1 MKTSSIKGNIGKS
14 MLGILAVAGV
24 MAFSP
29 LTASAHCDTM
39 GGPTVADGKKAMET
53 NNANYAL
60 KWVQPEYEKELL
72 QAFTLSMHVKD
83 LSPEAKELAERY
95 FFDNL
100 VRIHRTGEN
109 ASFTGVKPAGAP
121 VDARVLAA
129 DKSIEVGNLSALQP
143 LTPTERFPALTER
156 FDKVMALKNFDPNNL
171 EAGRAY
177 IEAYVGFFKFAEG
190 EEEHH
195 GSADVY
201 GDMSDHHI
209 HPDQKAE

>member
-1 MKTSSIKGNIGKS
+1 MKTNSIKGNIGKS
-14 MLGILAVAGV
+14 MLGILAIAGV
-24 MAFSP
+24 IALSP

-39 GGPTVADGKKAMET
+39 GGPTVADGMKAMET
-53 NNANYAL
+53 NNVNYVL

-72 QAFTLSMHVKD
+72 QAFTLSMQVRN
-83 LSPEAKELAERY
+83 LSPEARELSEKY

-109 ASFTGVKPAGAP
+109 TPFTGVKPVGTP
-121 VDARVLAA
+121 VDERVLAA
-129 DKSIEVGNLSALQP
+129 DKSIEVGNLSP
-143 LTPTERFPALTER
+143 LKGIIPAERISELTER
-156 FDKVMALKNFDPNNL
+156 FEKVMALKNFDPNNL

-195 GSADVY
+195 NL
-201 GDMSDHHI
+201 SDAHGEANEHH
-209 HPDQKAE
+209 Q